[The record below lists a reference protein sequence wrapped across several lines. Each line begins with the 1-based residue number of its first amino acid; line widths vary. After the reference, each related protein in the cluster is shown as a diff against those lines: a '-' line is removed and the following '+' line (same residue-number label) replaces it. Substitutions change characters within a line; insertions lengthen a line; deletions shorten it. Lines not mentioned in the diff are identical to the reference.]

1 MSQFERAFGD
11 AAWLVL
17 LSVPVLVAVG
27 VVYGR
32 QFSLTLSVTIVRTL
46 LVASIVGVLAVTLF
60 PTPAGGLAR
69 SVEWLPFTDLESAA
83 RRAQVLANIALTT
96 PTGVLAAW
104 TLTGK
109 KLWSVVARF
118 SLLPLVIELT
128 QFTLPIGRVAATE
141 DVILGALGIL
151 LGATAQRFTR
161 AAFGSPPRE

>member
-1 MSQFERAFGD
+1 MSG
-11 AAWLVL
+11 
-17 LSVPVLVAVG
+17 S
-27 VVYGR
+27 
-32 QFSLTLSVTIVRTL
+32 
-46 LVASIVGVLAVTLF
+46 
-60 PTPAGGLAR
+60 
-69 SVEWLPFTDLESAA
+69 PFTDLESAA